1 MLKRRLIPVL
11 FLQNGLM
18 VRSEG
23 FVEHQVIGHP
33 VSHVERLVQWDVDE
47 LIILDIS
54 RTKDAYAIR
63 RDDHKLK
70 GSENLLQ
77 FIGKIAETCGVPLS
91 FGGQVR
97 TEEDVRTRIFY
108 GADKVIMNTVMSE
121 SPEVIDRCAHI
132 FGSQAIVVSID
143 YRIVD
148 RRASVFT
155 HYGSTDTGITPGDW
169 ARCAESLGAGEI
181 FLNAVD
187 RDGAARGYDIDTINA
202 VVEAV
207 EIPVIACGGA
217 GHVSHFRKCFT
228 ETEAS
233 AVAAGN
239 IFHFTENA
247 YPRAKTNLR
256 NVIHDIR

>member
-1 MLKRRLIPVL
+1 LIPVL

-18 VRSEG
+18 VRSER
-23 FVEHQVIGHP
+23 FIEHQVIGHP

-54 RTKDAYAIR
+54 RAKEAYAIR

-77 FIGKIAETCGVPLS
+77 FIGKIAESCGVPLS

-121 SPEVIDRCAHI
+121 APEMIDRCARI
-132 FGSQAIVVSID
+132 YGSQAIVVSVD
-143 YRIVD
+143 YRIID
-148 RRASVFT
+148 GKASVFT
-155 HYGSTDTGITPGDW
+155 HHASVNTGIAPGDW
-169 ARCAESLGAGEI
+169 ASRAEALGAGEI

-187 RDGAARGYDIDTINA
+187 RDGAAKGYDIDTINA
-202 VVEAV
+202 VTDAV

-217 GHVSHFRKCFT
+217 GHVSHFRQCFL
-228 ETEAS
+228 ETQAS